1 MLLNFTILLYFV
13 LSLPSLEVKAE
24 LYFVSSSYML
34 LDKKALLKIWL
45 NPGLNVTIFR
55 GTAPRS
61 QNKKNMPHFILY
73 KLWRELIRKLHFLSN
88 LTDEHIYTSTAWK
101 LRKCRL
107 WIADWFK
114 FINSNVN
121 MTDVLEVMLK
131 CCGGFFSLLFQ
142 THYHI
147 LLFITRDSRG
157 K

>member
-1 MLLNFTILLYFV
+1 
-13 LSLPSLEVKAE
+13 
-24 LYFVSSSYML
+24 ML
-34 LDKKALLKIWL
+34 LDKKTLLKIWL

-88 LTDEHIYTSTAWK
+88 LTHEHIYTSTAWK
-101 LRKCRL
+101 LRKCSL

-114 FINSNVN
+114 FINSNGN

-131 CCGGFFSLLFQ
+131 CCGGFFSFCFKLIIIYYYWLLETVEESNINQRLSWIALYLCSWLKDYTIF
-142 THYHI
+142 YR
-147 LLFITRDSRG
+147 LGL
-157 K
+157 